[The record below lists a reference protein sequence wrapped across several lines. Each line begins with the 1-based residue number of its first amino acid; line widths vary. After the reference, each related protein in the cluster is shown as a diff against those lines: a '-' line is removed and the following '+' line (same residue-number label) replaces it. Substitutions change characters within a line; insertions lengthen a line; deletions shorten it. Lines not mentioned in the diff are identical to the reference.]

1 MRHLLRQM
9 AFNYLG
15 YGNPRPSNC
24 RKSVIFL
31 LEPETNYKSGSSKKA
46 APQVIIHVRK
56 IDYQESNG
64 AMLFKFIKTLFFLV
78 HSASEHLHIP
88 TFKDS
93 LVNVE
98 FRTIISRVR

>member
-1 MRHLLRQM
+1 M
-9 AFNYLG
+9 
-15 YGNPRPSNC
+15 
-24 RKSVIFL
+24 
-31 LEPETNYKSGSSKKA
+31 
-46 APQVIIHVRK
+46 RK

-64 AMLFKFIKTLFFLV
+64 ATLFKFIKTPSVLV

-98 FRTIISRVR
+98 FGDIISRAR